1 MSGTDTTGAGYG
13 DLLVTAL
20 IVLVAACV
28 VMFAIARL
36 AARWL
41 TPGRSARPGLLDVV
55 ARVPLEA
62 RRSLYIVD
70 VAGKA
75 LLVGTSEL
83 GLTVLSE
90 LDRERVRAVPPQVG
104 FATLVARAVQRAAGR
119 GGRDG
124 GAARAAGDEA
134 TDAASN
140 EAGDDR

>member
-1 MSGTDTTGAGYG
+1 MSGAGAEPGGYG

-20 IVLVAACV
+20 VVLVAACV
-28 VMFAIARL
+28 AMLVIVRVAG
-36 AARWL
+36 RWSS
-41 TPGRSARPGLLDVV
+41 GRSARPGLLDVV

-90 LDRERVRAVPPQVG
+90 LDRERVRAVPPPVS
-104 FATLVARAVQRAAGR
+104 FAELVRGAVQRATARRR
-119 GGRDG
+119 G
-124 GAARAAGDEA
+124 
-134 TDAASN
+134 DAPP
-140 EAGDDR
+140 GDDRGSGAAP